1 MTGRRRATEPRRIRS
16 GSRAATGESAQAE
29 RDDRETQ
36 EKMQSM
42 STLRALAPLRFM
54 LLLLA
59 IAAIAGCGFH
69 LRGEESLKLPARLSP
84 MHLSGISSDDP
95 LRGELTATLR
105 EAGVTVT
112 PSREAAQS
120 FLVLSGRENR
130 RRVLAVNAQGRAI
143 EYEMVEAVTFEL
155 LDRERNVLLS
165 EFPVSSEN
173 RYTDPA
179 GDPLGKAGEQQLLRN
194 SARRDTVQQIM
205 VRLRYGTR

>member
-1 MTGRRRATEPRRIRS
+1 MNTLCTS
-16 GSRAATGESAQAE
+16 GA
-29 RDDRETQ
+29 
-36 EKMQSM
+36 
-42 STLRALAPLRFM
+42 LRFV
-54 LLLLA
+54 LLLVA
-59 IAAIAGCGFH
+59 VSAVAGCGFH
-69 LRGEESLKLPARLSP
+69 LRGEESLKLPAQLSP

-95 LRGELTATLR
+95 LRRELTAALR

-130 RRVLAVNAQGRAI
+130 RRVLAVNAQGKAI

-173 RYTDPA
+173 RYTDPT

-205 VRLRYGTR
+205 ARLRYGTR

>member
-1 MTGRRRATEPRRIRS
+1 MNQSPRL
-16 GSRAATGESAQAE
+16 
-29 RDDRETQ
+29 
-36 EKMQSM
+36 
-42 STLRALAPLRFM
+42 LRASVPLWLALVSVA
-54 LLLLA
+54 LVT
-59 IAAIAGCGFH
+59 GCGFQ
-69 LRGEESLKLPARLSP
+69 LRSEESLKLPARLSP

-95 LRGELTATLR
+95 LRQELTAALR

-143 EYEMVEAVTFEL
+143 EYEMVEAVTVEL

-173 RYTDPA
+173 RYTDPV